1 MADKRNRGRR
11 ITDRTME
18 AYYELMKIV
27 AENNHERMFEYYVE
41 ADEAYIFKIAN
52 SSPAQETVYPC
63 FKQNIDTYMSEC
75 PADSIESFKKQLD
88 KCLLR
93 PMRTAFQLSFIS
105 EDGKS
110 KPVEMYMV
118 SIPDLDKKVCMVAG
132 VMFDI
137 RDEKG
142 LLDSLTGTY
151 NHLAF
156 ENKCTSL
163 IRQKGTKLLFVMLDV
178 DDFKI
183 VNDTLGH
190 NVGDRVLSQT
200 GQVLKEAV
208 GANGIVGRLGGDEF
222 AAIVFGLEDSDAVD
236 EFCVKLSG
244 KLKNIIF
251 DMEYSASIGMT
262 TGDDREL
269 TFKDLYYEA
278 DQAMYYSKRQGKNR
292 ISFFDSIRKNDV
304 SIPHNSGALSH
315 TGVSCKLSDKEI
327 FSYDEM
333 PDYII
338 AVDEE
343 SRRIV
348 FVNKA
353 IRNSSVMT
361 ASQIDE
367 FISKPFD
374 DGFIDLF
381 LRKKEQGNRVS
392 VFSGKDHPDN
402 IVAKFLGE
410 KKLIVKLTHK
420 DYNGYRL
427 LKMIDLSNESKLN
440 AVMRQISNYRSFMK
454 NFIDAI
460 NDTTEGLGY
469 KNHLR
474 LIREFYNA
482 DCVAVIYNGES
493 EWDTIEEIHI
503 PSAQIMAKVVN
514 ESVSSGAIAD
524 FLALF
529 NDAGRVFISDIK
541 SIESEY
547 GNLFKRMAD
556 VRIWSTS
563 AVLLNKREQCFG
575 AIVVMNPR
583 ANSGSLDLIDMVGI
597 SISNSLFYQKAR
609 AEYEY
614 RLNFDQVTGLRKR
627 ETFNNL
633 GESYVEYDCSFMGV
647 FASDIIRLSDI
658 NDKFGYAAGNERL
671 RMVADVI
678 RGVFTGYDIYRY
690 EQDEIVVFC
699 KDIDKKSFMGLV
711 RIVRESL
718 DDLDV
723 SVSTGFS
730 WTDKPDIAR
739 QLSEVRLMYD
749 IEKDAKLKSLDS
761 IMRNKVF
768 KDVVSEIEKGSFM
781 VYYQPKVDSR
791 TGITVGAEALIR
803 FFDEAHGVVGPIHFI
818 EILEENRCSHLID
831 LFVLD
836 EVCKAQKLRC
846 ISDRRVVPVSVNFS
860 KNTLEYADLLDHVK
874 EIMNRYDL
882 PEGLV
887 QIEITESVGDMDIVL
902 INNIAQSLIS
912 MGFRLSMDDFGTKYS
927 NLEMLFKFPFSIAKI
942 DRSLVKNL
950 ESNEKSR
957 IMLKHLI
964 SMIMELGIECVAEG
978 AENEEQVRLLQQ
990 FGCNIIQGYFY
1001 SKPVTLDVFTSE
1013 FVEKTRNQL

>member
-1 MADKRNRGRR
+1 
-11 ITDRTME
+11 
-18 AYYELMKIV
+18 
-27 AENNHERMFEYYVE
+27 
-41 ADEAYIFKIAN
+41 
-52 SSPAQETVYPC
+52 
-63 FKQNIDTYMSEC
+63 
-75 PADSIESFKKQLD
+75 
-88 KCLLR
+88 
-93 PMRTAFQLSFIS
+93 
-105 EDGKS
+105 
-110 KPVEMYMV
+110 
-118 SIPDLDKKVCMVAG
+118 
-132 VMFDI
+132 
-137 RDEKG
+137 
-142 LLDSLTGTY
+142 
-151 NHLAF
+151 
-156 ENKCTSL
+156 
-163 IRQKGTKLLFVMLDV
+163 
-178 DDFKI
+178 
-183 VNDTLGH
+183 
-190 NVGDRVLSQT
+190 
-200 GQVLKEAV
+200 
-208 GANGIVGRLGGDEF
+208 
-222 AAIVFGLEDSDAVD
+222 
-236 EFCVKLSG
+236 
-244 KLKNIIF
+244 
-251 DMEYSASIGMT
+251 
-262 TGDDREL
+262 
-269 TFKDLYYEA
+269 
-278 DQAMYYSKRQGKNR
+278 
-292 ISFFDSIRKNDV
+292 
-304 SIPHNSGALSH
+304 
-315 TGVSCKLSDKEI
+315 
-327 FSYDEM
+327 
-333 PDYII
+333 
-338 AVDEE
+338 
-343 SRRIV
+343 
-348 FVNKA
+348 
-353 IRNSSVMT
+353 MT

-367 FISKPFD
+367 FISKPFE

-402 IVAKFLGE
+402 IVAKLLGE
-410 KKLIVKLTHK
+410 KKLIIKLNHK

-427 LKMIDLSNESKLN
+427 LKMIDLSDESKLN
-440 AVMRQISNYRSFMK
+440 AVMRRIISYRAFMQ
-454 NFIDAI
+454 NFIDAV

-469 KNHLR
+469 RNYLR
-474 LIREFYNA
+474 LLREFYNA

-493 EWDTIEEIHI
+493 AWDTIEEIHI
-503 PSAQIMAKVVN
+503 PSAKIMAKVVN
-514 ESVSSGAIAD
+514 KSVSRGAITD

-529 NDAGRVFISDIK
+529 NDAGRVFISDIQ
-541 SIESEY
+541 SIEGEY
-547 GNLFKRMAD
+547 RDLFKRMAD

-563 AVLLNKREQCFG
+563 AVLLNKGEQCFG

-583 ANSGSLDLIDMVGI
+583 ANSGSLDLIEMIGI
-597 SISNSLFYQKAR
+597 SISNSLFYEKAR

-658 NDKFGYAAGNERL
+658 NEKFGYMAGNARL
-671 RMVADVI
+671 KMVADVI

-730 WTDKPDIAR
+730 WTDNPDIAR

-749 IEKDAKLKSLDS
+749 IEKDTKLKSLDS

>member
-1 MADKRNRGRR
+1 MEDKRNRGRR
-11 ITDRTME
+11 ITDRITE

-41 ADEAYIFKIAN
+41 DDEAYIFKIVN
-52 SSPAQETVYPC
+52 SSPAQETVYPV

-75 PADSIESFKKQLD
+75 PEDSIECFKKQLD

-110 KPVEMYMV
+110 KPVEMYMI
-118 SIPDLDKKVCMVAG
+118 SIPDLDKKVCMVVG

-244 KLKNIIF
+244 RLKNIIF

-292 ISFFDSIRKNDV
+292 ISFFSSIRKNDITV
-304 SIPHNSGALSH
+304 PHNSCTPSN
-315 TGVSCKLSDKEI
+315 TDVSCRMSDMEI

-333 PDYII
+333 PDYIL

-367 FISKPFD
+367 FISKPFE

-402 IVAKFLGE
+402 IVAKLLGE
-410 KKLIVKLTHK
+410 KKLIIKLNHK

-427 LKMIDLSNESKLN
+427 LKMIDLSDESKLN
-440 AVMRQISNYRSFMK
+440 AVMRRIISYRSFMQ
-454 NFIDAI
+454 NFIDAV

-469 KNHLR
+469 RNYLR
-474 LIREFYNA
+474 LLREFYNA

-493 EWDTIEEIHI
+493 AWDTIEEIHI
-503 PSAQIMAKVVN
+503 PSAKIMAKVVN
-514 ESVSSGAIAD
+514 ESVSRGAITD

-529 NDAGRVFISDIK
+529 NDTGRVFISDIQ
-541 SIESEY
+541 SIEGEY
-547 GNLFKRMAD
+547 RDLFKRMAD

-563 AVLLNKREQCFG
+563 AVLLNKGEQCFG

-583 ANSGSLDLIDMVGI
+583 ANSGSLDLIEMIGI
-597 SISNSLFYQKAR
+597 SISNNLFYEKAR

-658 NDKFGYAAGNERL
+658 NEKFGYMAGNARL

-678 RGVFTGYDIYRY
+678 RGVFTVYDIYRY

-978 AENEEQVRLLQQ
+978 AENEEQVRILQQ

>member
-75 PADSIESFKKQLD
+75 PADSIESFKRQLD

-292 ISFFDSIRKNDV
+292 ISFFDSIRKNDI
-304 SIPHNSGALSH
+304 STPHNSCTLSN
-315 TGVSCKLSDKEI
+315 TGVSCKLSDMEI
-327 FSYDEM
+327 FSYDEK
-333 PDYII
+333 PDYIL

-402 IVAKFLGE
+402 IVAKLLGE

-440 AVMRQISNYRSFMK
+440 AVMRQISSYRSFMQ

-469 KNHLR
+469 KNYLR
-474 LIREFYNA
+474 LLREFYNA

-541 SIESEY
+541 SIEGEY
-547 GNLFKRMAD
+547 RDLFKRMAD

-597 SISNSLFYQKAR
+597 SISNSLFYEKAR

-633 GESYVEYDCSFMGV
+633 GESYVEYDCSSMGV

-658 NDKFGYAAGNERL
+658 NDKFGYMAGNARL

-749 IEKDAKLKSLDS
+749 IEKDIKLKSLDS
-761 IMRNKVF
+761 TMRNKVF
-768 KDVVSEIEKGSFM
+768 KDVVSEIDKGSFM

-803 FFDEAHGVVGPIHFI
+803 FFDEAHGIVGPIHFI

-836 EVCKAQKLRC
+836 EVCKAQKHRC
-846 ISDRRVVPVSVNFS
+846 INEKRVVPVSVNFS
-860 KNTLEYADLLDHVK
+860 KNTLEYAGLLEQVK

-887 QIEITESVGDMDIVL
+887 QIEITESVGDMDVAL

-964 SMIMELGIECVAEG
+964 SMIKELGIECVAEG

-1001 SKPVTLDVFTSE
+1001 SKPVTLDIFTSE

>member
-11 ITDRTME
+11 ITDRITE

-41 ADEAYIFKIAN
+41 DDEAYIFKIVN
-52 SSPAQETVYPC
+52 SSPAQETAYPL
-63 FKQNIDTYMSEC
+63 FKQNIDTYMSVC
-75 PADSIESFKKQLD
+75 PEDSIECFKKQLD

-110 KPVEMYMV
+110 RPVEMYMV
-118 SIPDLDKKVCMVAG
+118 SIPGLDKKVCMVVG

-244 KLKNIIF
+244 RLKNIIF

-292 ISFFDSIRKNDV
+292 ISFFDSIRKNDIGV
-304 SIPHNSGALSH
+304 AHNSCAPSN
-315 TGVSCKLSDKEI
+315 TDVSCRLSDMEI

-333 PDYII
+333 PDYIL

-367 FISKPFD
+367 FISKPFE

-402 IVAKFLGE
+402 IVAKLLGE
-410 KKLIVKLTHK
+410 KKLIIKLNHK

-427 LKMIDLSNESKLN
+427 LMMIDLSDESKLN
-440 AVMRQISNYRSFMK
+440 AVMRRIINYRSFMQ

-469 KNHLR
+469 RNYLR
-474 LIREFYNA
+474 LLREFYNA

-493 EWDTIEEIHI
+493 AWDTIEEIHI
-503 PSAQIMAKVVN
+503 PSAKIMAKVVN
-514 ESVSSGAIAD
+514 ESVSRGAITD

-529 NDAGRVFISDIK
+529 NDAGRVFISDIQ
-541 SIESEY
+541 SIEGGY
-547 GNLFKRMAD
+547 RDLFKRMAD

-575 AIVVMNPR
+575 AIAVMNPR
-583 ANSGSLDLIDMVGI
+583 ANSGSMDLIDMIGI
-597 SISNSLFYQKAR
+597 SISNSLFYEKAR

-633 GESYVEYDCSFMGV
+633 GESYVEYDCSSMGV

-678 RGVFTGYDIYRY
+678 SGVFTGYDIYRY

-718 DDLDV
+718 DDLDF

-860 KNTLEYADLLDHVK
+860 KNTLEYADLLDQVK

-964 SMIMELGIECVAEG
+964 SMINELGIECVAEG

>member
-315 TGVSCKLSDKEI
+315 TGVSCKLSDMEI

-333 PDYII
+333 PDYIL

-402 IVAKFLGE
+402 IVAKLLGE

-440 AVMRQISNYRSFMK
+440 AVMRQISSYRSFMQ

-469 KNHLR
+469 KNYLR
-474 LIREFYNA
+474 LLREFYNA

-529 NDAGRVFISDIK
+529 NDAGRVFIGDIK

-556 VRIWSTS
+556 VRIWSAS

-597 SISNSLFYQKAR
+597 SISNSLFYEKAR

-627 ETFNNL
+627 ENFNNL
-633 GESYVEYDCSFMGV
+633 GESYVEYDCSSMGI

-658 NDKFGYAAGNERL
+658 NDKFGYTAGNTRL

-749 IEKDAKLKSLDS
+749 IEKDTKLKSLDS
-761 IMRNKVF
+761 TMRNKVF
-768 KDVVSEIEKGSFM
+768 KDVVSEIDKGSFM

-803 FFDEAHGVVGPIHFI
+803 FFDEAHGIVGPIHFI

-836 EVCKAQKLRC
+836 EVCKAQKHRC
-846 ISDRRVVPVSVNFS
+846 INEKRVVPVSVNFS
-860 KNTLEYADLLDHVK
+860 KNTLEYAGLLEQVK

-887 QIEITESVGDMDIVL
+887 QIEITESVGDMDVAL

-964 SMIMELGIECVAEG
+964 SMIKELGIECVAEG
-978 AENEEQVRLLQQ
+978 AETVEQVRLLQQ

-1001 SKPVTLDVFTSE
+1001 SKPVTLDIFTSE